1 LGFAEKGILNEAL
14 FMIEILNLQYKRKNK
29 YILEDIQLQIPKGEF
44 VAIIGPNGA
53 GKSTLLKI
61 ILNLITDYEG
71 EVRIE
76 GISNRQWLKQNIIG
90 YLPQHEEFDPN
101 FPARAIDITLMG
113 LAGIKGAFSRFTKQ
127 DYKLAEKSL
136 DEVGV
141 LHVRNNYI
149 GTLSGGEFQRVLLAR
164 ALVTGSDY
172 LFLDEPEA
180 SVDRE
185 GVTGFFELLSTLH
198 KQGKTIITV
207 SHDINMLSNY
217 CQFLICLNRTLHC
230 HTKTELVNSE
240 ILHRTFG
247 DSVHLIEKGY

>member
-1 LGFAEKGILNEAL
+1 
-14 FMIEILNLQYKRKNK
+14 MIEITGLQFQKKNK
-29 YILEDIQLQIPKGEF
+29 YILENIDLQIPKGEF
-44 VAIIGPNGA
+44 AAIIGPNGA

-76 GISNRQWLKQNIIG
+76 GLPNRLWLKQNIIG
-90 YLPQHEEFDPN
+90 YLPQHEEFDQN
-101 FPARAIDITLMG
+101 FPARAIDIVLMG
-113 LAGIKGAFSRFTKQ
+113 LAGIKGVFSRFSRQ
-127 DYKLAEKSL
+127 DYSKAERSL

-141 LHVRNNYI
+141 LHVKNNYI

-180 SVDRE
+180 SVDRD
-185 GVTGFFELLSTLH
+185 GVTGFFELLSELH

-230 HTKTELVNSE
+230 HTKTELVNAE
-240 ILHRTFG
+240 VLHRTFG
-247 DSVHLIEKGY
+247 DAVHLIEKEY